1 MKERLTNNLGLKFI
15 AVCFTIV
22 LWLVVMNVEDPIDT
36 RTFKGISVGIRNDDI
51 ITSKGKTYSVVG
63 EQSVEVTVKAKKS
76 ILSDLKEHPEKIT
89 AYADMQ
95 NLENRALIP
104 VEVSISGY
112 EDEYEEAYTN
122 PRNLEVEIENY
133 LSKRFPIVAETRGT
147 VRDGYVLGPVTPNPA
162 YITIQG
168 GVSAINQINKVVA
181 KADVSGMSNDG
192 EVPAELILY
201 DAGGGVID
209 QFQFETNLGEKGVSV
224 DVELLDTKNVKLD
237 VLYNDAIVEGYVVE
251 EALIEPAEV
260 QIAGRPDVLKEIDKI
275 TIPAEALENTEISSR
290 TEVGIDV
297 TPYLPENTKL
307 VDESQKNIAVTISV
321 SEGGSRRIHIPV
333 SSIIPREL
341 EEGLKVSFDSEQIEL
356 AFTGSEENLKKLDA
370 SKINVY
376 IDMKD
381 YNTPG
386 KYQVVPVVEGYGDCQ
401 YKGEKINITVEKKK

>member
-15 AVCFTIV
+15 AVFFTIV

-192 EVPAELILY
+192 EVPA
-201 DAGGGVID
+201 D
-209 QFQFETNLGEKGVSV
+209 
-224 DVELLDTKNVKLD
+224 
-237 VLYNDAIVEGYVVE
+237 
-251 EALIEPAEV
+251 
-260 QIAGRPDVLKEIDKI
+260 
-275 TIPAEALENTEISSR
+275 
-290 TEVGIDV
+290 
-297 TPYLPENTKL
+297 
-307 VDESQKNIAVTISV
+307 
-321 SEGGSRRIHIPV
+321 
-333 SSIIPREL
+333 
-341 EEGLKVSFDSEQIEL
+341 
-356 AFTGSEENLKKLDA
+356 
-370 SKINVY
+370 
-376 IDMKD
+376 
-381 YNTPG
+381 
-386 KYQVVPVVEGYGDCQ
+386 
-401 YKGEKINITVEKKK
+401 